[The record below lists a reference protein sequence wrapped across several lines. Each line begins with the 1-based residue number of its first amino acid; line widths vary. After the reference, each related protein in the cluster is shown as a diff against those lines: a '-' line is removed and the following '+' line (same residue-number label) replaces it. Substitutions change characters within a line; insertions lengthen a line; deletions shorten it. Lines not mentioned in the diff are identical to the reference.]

1 MNVDNIKNSSEYIL
15 NSLNTYKLEDISDGM
30 LKTYLM
36 HSINVASE
44 LSKELNMRQFKPKK

>member
-1 MNVDNIKNSSEYIL
+1 MNVDNIKQSSEYIL

-36 HSINVASE
+36 HATGIANEIA
-44 LSKELNMRQFKPKK
+44 KELNIRQYK

>member
-1 MNVDNIKNSSEYIL
+1 MDINRVKSSTKYIL
-15 NSLNTYKLEDISDGM
+15 DSFNTYKLEDISDGM

-44 LSKELNMRQFKPKK
+44 LSKELNIRQFKPKK